1 MKKLLLSLFIS
12 GTSICTF
19 AQTTWDFE
27 GTWNGT
33 EPQGWISEN
42 ELMILGNPQSAFEE
56 TTPAN
61 VHGGSKALRLL
72 SVTMTSPVTGLPNP
86 IGLAAPGKLV
96 GFAPKFGMP
105 YTARPA
111 FVEFWYMYT
120 PAANDT
126 MEFLMFLWNSTTKD
140 TLGFAYWKAGA
151 AVSTY
156 ASQSVAITYNPT
168 YASELPDSMAL
179 TFSSTKLFN
188 ANYTFCTNCGKA
200 GSTLWVDDITFSG
213 WNGMNEHL
221 SAEGVTVFP
230 NPAKDFINIAVDA
243 LNEAYAVNAY
253 DVTGRLIGTT
263 PLSLSNNG
271 MNRRSGVINTSALSS
286 GVYAY
291 YVVDKA
297 GSALRAGK
305 FSVAH

>member
-1 MKKLLLSLFIS
+1 MKKIFLSVLVS
-12 GTSICTF
+12 GSTLCAFS
-19 AQTTWDFE
+19 QTTWDFE
-27 GTWNGT
+27 SWNGT

-42 ELMILGNPQSAFEE
+42 ELMIIGNPQSAFEE

-61 VHGGSKALRLL
+61 VHGGAKALRLL

-111 FVEFWYMYT
+111 LVEFWYKYT

-140 TLGFAYWKAGA
+140 TLGFAYWKSGT
-151 AVSTY
+151 AVSAYTL
-156 ASQSVAITYNPT
+156 QSVAITYDST

-188 ANYTFCTNCGKA
+188 TNYTFCTNCGKA
-200 GSTLWVDDITFSG
+200 GSTLWLDDITFSG
-213 WNGMNEHL
+213 WNSVHEPL
-221 SAEGVTVFP
+221 SSEGVTLFP
-230 NPAKDFINIAVDA
+230 NPARDLVNIRVDA
-243 LNEAYAVNAY
+243 LNDACKVNAY
-253 DVTGRLIGTT
+253 NATGRLVSTA
-263 PLSLSNNG
+263 PLSSLNNG
-271 MNRRSGVINTSALSS
+271 INGRSGVMNASGLSS
-286 GVYAY
+286 GLYSY
-291 YVVDKA
+291 CILDKN
-297 GSALRAGK
+297 GTSLRAGK
-305 FSVAH
+305 FSVVH